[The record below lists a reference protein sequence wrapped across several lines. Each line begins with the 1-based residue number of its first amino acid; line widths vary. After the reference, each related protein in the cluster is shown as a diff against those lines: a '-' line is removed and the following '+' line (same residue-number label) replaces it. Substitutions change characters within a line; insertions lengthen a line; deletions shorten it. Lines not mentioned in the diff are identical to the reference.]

1 MIFHSDN
8 SHKDS
13 RLQYLCSVLD
23 SLNILWVA
31 ATAKEVSLSGLAD
44 PAGDGYFPEAL
55 GPGESLLVTGVGMVA
70 TAFSLGQI
78 LSKKPVDLVVNFGL
92 AGSLSAAIHPGDL
105 VEVAEEEF
113 GDLGAEDRG
122 SFLDVF
128 QLGLVEA
135 DQKPLSGKSLKS
147 LRLNGLESGLR
158 KVKGTTVNTVHGEEI
173 SIVAFKS
180 HSSAEVESME
190 GAAVFYACGMLEIPC
205 LQIRAI
211 SNYVEPRDRSNWK
224 IAEAMQAL
232 AGYLPVLRSQITK
245 MYS

>member
-13 RLQYLCSVLD
+13 GLQYLCSVSD
-23 SLNILWVA
+23 SMNILWVA

-105 VEVAEEEF
+105 VEVTEEEF

-128 QLGLVEA
+128 QLGLVETG
-135 DQKPLSGKSLKS
+135 QKPWTRKSLMPIQ
-147 LRLNGLESGLR
+147 RDGLDTGLR
-158 KVKGTTVNTVHGEEI
+158 KVKGTTVNTVHGEQS
-173 SIVAFKS
+173 SIAAFTS
-180 HSSAEVESME
+180 RTSAEVESME
-190 GAAVFYACGMLEIPC
+190 GAAIFYACGMLEIPC

-211 SNYVEPRDRSNWK
+211 SNYVEPRDRSSWK
-224 IAEAMQAL
+224 IAEAMKAL
-232 AGYLPVLRSQITK
+232 ADYLPALRSQITK
-245 MYS
+245 LYS

>member
-8 SHKDS
+8 SHEDS
-13 RLQYLCSVLD
+13 RLQYLCKVLD

-44 PAGDGYFPEAL
+44 PAGDGYFPDGV

-78 LSKKPVDLVVNFGL
+78 LSKRPVDLVVNIGL
-92 AGSLSAAIHPGDL
+92 AGSLSATIHPGDL
-105 VEVAEEEF
+105 VEVKEEEF

-135 DQKPLSGKSLKS
+135 DQKPFSGKSLKS
-147 LRLNGLESGLR
+147 LRVNGLESGLR
-158 KVKGTTVNTVHGEEI
+158 KVKGTTVNIVHGEEI
-173 SIVAFKS
+173 SIAAFQS
-180 HSSAEVESME
+180 RSMAEVESME

-245 MYS
+245 LYS

>member
-8 SHKDS
+8 SHEDS
-13 RLQYLCSVLD
+13 RLQYLCNVLD

-44 PAGDGYFPEAL
+44 PAGDGYFPDGV

-78 LSKKPVDLVVNFGL
+78 LSKKPVDLVVNIGL
-92 AGSLSAAIHPGDL
+92 AGSLSAIIHPGDL
-105 VEVAEEEF
+105 VEVTEEEF

-128 QLGLVEA
+128 QLGLVEIG
-135 DQKPLSGKSLKS
+135 QKPWLGKSLMPIQRD
-147 LRLNGLESGLR
+147 RLDTGLR
-158 KVKGTTVNTVHGEEI
+158 KVKGTTVNTVHGEES
-173 SIVAFKS
+173 SITAFTS
-180 HSSAEVESME
+180 RSSAEVESME

-211 SNYVEPRDRSNWK
+211 SNYVEPRDRSSWK
-224 IAEAMQAL
+224 IEAAMQAL
-232 AGYLPVLRSQITK
+232 ADYLPALRSQITK
-245 MYS
+245 LYS